1 MDSYKDRLIDEQDAI
16 ARAIEEDDAEALF
29 GLAQQIKKEGDDEY
43 AEEIRS
49 LAYQATKRNWAYDEY
64 KDNSL

>member
-29 GLAQQIKKEGDDEY
+29 GLAQAIKNQGDDEY
-43 AEEIRS
+43 ADEIRT
-49 LAYQATKRNWAYDEY
+49 LAYQAARRNWSYDEH
-64 KDNSL
+64 KDNLL